1 MEIEILTGRQKQML
15 DFIRDKI
22 ADRGYGPTVREIG
35 LRFLIKSPNGVMC
48 HLKALE
54 RKGLISREGYSARAI
69 QVTDY
74 KPGTELPL
82 LGAVAAGTPVHA
94 ATLEDRLNFHEL
106 FGGTNHFALKVRGHS
121 MIEDHIDDGDYV
133 VIKGQETAKNGDR
146 VVAMLDGEV
155 TLKRLQK
162 TKDRLILYPANGD
175 LQPIEVKQGS
185 EIRIIGVLLG
195 VIRKC

>member
-1 MEIEILTGRQKQML
+1 M
-15 DFIRDKI
+15 
-22 ADRGYGPTVREIG
+22 
-35 LRFLIKSPNGVMC
+35 
-48 HLKALE
+48 
-54 RKGLISREGYSARAI
+54 
-69 QVTDY
+69 
-74 KPGTELPL
+74 
-82 LGAVAAGTPVHA
+82 
-94 ATLEDRLNFHEL
+94 
-106 FGGTNHFALKVRGHS
+106 
-121 MIEDHIDDGDYV
+121 
-133 VIKGQETAKNGDR
+133 IKGQETAKNGDR